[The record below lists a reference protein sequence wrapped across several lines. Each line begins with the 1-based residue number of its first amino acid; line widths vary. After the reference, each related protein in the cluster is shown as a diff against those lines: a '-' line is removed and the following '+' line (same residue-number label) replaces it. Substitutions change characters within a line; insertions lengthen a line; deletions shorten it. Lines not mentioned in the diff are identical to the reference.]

1 MEASTSGSATDNV
14 PGIHLASVNFSWPGA
29 SGPFIKSISLELPRG
44 SRCLL
49 IGANG
54 AGKTSLLQLV
64 AGKYMVS
71 PDAIRVLGRPPFHD
85 MQLTCS
91 GQLSYLGTSWR
102 KDVAFAGYGVP
113 LQGDISAGKMIFGV
127 DGVDPSRRAALIE
140 LLDIDLYQRITTM
153 SDGQKRRVQICMGL
167 LKPYQVLLLDEITV
181 DLDVVGRLRLLEFF
195 RQESDQR
202 GATILYATHI
212 FDGLEGW
219 LTHVAYME
227 DGSMKRSGPVASV
240 EGAAEVVGTSVAAAA
255 ATAGGPP
262 KKLLHVVEEWLRTE
276 KETRLDKQAAD
287 KAAGLGPSEETSVK
301 PQRTPFMPSKHLAFF
316 R

>member
-1 MEASTSGSATDNV
+1 MTTTLSEGPSTSHVDAIGLSSV
-14 PGIHLASVNFSWPGA
+14 SYSYPGCD
-29 SGPFIKSISLELPRG
+29 PFIKGCDLDLPRG

-54 AGKTSLLQLV
+54 AGKTTLLQIV

-71 PDAIRVLGRPPFHD
+71 QDSVRVLGRSPFYD
-85 MQLTCS
+85 LQLTCS

-127 DGVDPSRRAALIE
+127 EGVDPARRARLVE
-140 LLDIDLYQRITTM
+140 MLDIDLYQRITTM

-167 LKPYQVLLLDEITV
+167 LKPYEVLLLDEITV
-181 DLDVVGRLRLLEFF
+181 DLDVLGRLRLLDFF
-195 RQESDQR
+195 KQESEER
-202 GATILYATHI
+202 GATIMYATHI

-219 LTHVAYME
+219 VTHLAYME
-227 DGSMKRSGPVASV
+227 
-240 EGAAEVVGTSVAAAA
+240 EGRIAKGYPIAQIQD
-255 ATAGGPP
+255 ATAVVNGTG
-262 KKLLHVVEEWLRTE
+262 KKLLHVVEDWLRVEREARMART
-276 KETRLDKQAAD
+276 AAAT
-287 KAAGLGPSEETSVK
+287 AAGQTASTETTVR
-301 PQRTPFMPSKHLAFF
+301 PQRTPYMPSKHLAFF